1 MKIVVIGQG
10 AIGLLWYSHLVSTEH
25 SPALLC
31 SQRAVTTDTNMSLTT
46 YDNQLSVIPLNII
59 NKEQLQL
66 ADVVLLCL
74 KAYDILP
81 ALKQYQAYLNEK
93 ATIILCHNGIIAP
106 NDIHAVLPKQ
116 SVLTL
121 LTTHGS
127 KKTDNFAITH
137 TGNGQSQL
145 GKLQQASEVEH
156 KTLTTILN
164 QALPSVVWHNNIG
177 YHQWI
182 KLAINCVINPITAL
196 NNIDN
201 GELLKP
207 QYQELIHKICFEI
220 TQVAA
225 AENIKLELQQLINNV
240 FKVASVTAKNCSSM
254 RADFQQNKA
263 TEIEHINGYIVKLA
277 AQHQLEVPQNSL
289 LYQQVNQHYS

>member
-10 AIGLLWYSHLVSTEH
+10 AIGLLWYSHLVITKH

-31 SQRAVTTDTNMSLTT
+31 SQRAVITDTNMSLTT

-66 ADVVLLCL
+66 ADIVLLCL

-93 ATIILCHNGIIAP
+93 ATVILCHNGIIAP
-106 NDIHAVLPKQ
+106 SDIHAVLPKQ
-116 SVLTL
+116 TVLTL

-137 TGNGQSQL
+137 TGIGQSQL
-145 GKLQQASEVEH
+145 GKLQQVTKAEH
-156 KTLTTILN
+156 QTPTTILN
-164 QALPSVVWHNNIG
+164 QALPSVIWQDNIA

-207 QYQELIHKICFEI
+207 QYQALINKICYEI

-240 FKVASVTAKNCSSM
+240 LKVASITAKNCSSM

-263 TEIEHINGYIVKLA
+263 TEIEHINGYIVELA
-277 AQHQLEVPQNSL
+277 KQHQLEVPNNLS
-289 LYQQVNQHYS
+289 LYQQVSQAY